1 MILWQDRWGGN
12 LGKAQKLLVI
22 LIGHFRRLVASL
34 IRRAVGVSARRSGLT
49 SRLLDTDCDDGRIE
63 APALTSQRGNRVFL
77 ALHGLMRG
85 VSASRSSPLLVTP
98 ECQVL

>member
-1 MILWQDRWGGN
+1 MILWQDGWGGN

-22 LIGHFRRLVASL
+22 LIGHFRRLVACL

-63 APALTSQRGNRVFL
+63 ATSANKATWKPSVFST
-77 ALHGLMRG
+77 AWPN
-85 VSASRSSPLLVTP
+85 AWCFCIP
-98 ECQVL
+98 